1 VIDGRA
7 LLVNYPRQ
15 IVLHHFNFNEKVND
29 IEFSP
34 DGKYFAV
41 THGKQVQ
48 VWKTPGFNREFA
60 PFVLHRVYTGHY
72 DDILSIS
79 WSFDSK

>member
-1 VIDGRA
+1 
-7 LLVNYPRQ
+7 VNYPRQ